1 VGFLGVLAKTPKKWQ
16 RKTIALF
23 WSKSHNCTSKNA
35 KNAIFLKNEKKSK
48 KDIQKESFFFA
59 SLPNSVL

>member
-1 VGFLGVLAKTPKKWQ
+1 VGFSGVLAKTPQKWQ
-16 RKTIALF
+16 GKTIALF

-48 KDIQKESFFFA
+48 KDI
-59 SLPNSVL
+59 